1 MGGGIVLSK
10 TVHVLETDFVKILS
24 GKPHLLANERALC
37 CSFFSRLIVLRAMFV
52 EK

>member
-10 TVHVLETDFVKILS
+10 MVHVLERDFVKFLS
-24 GKPHLLANERALC
+24 GKPHLLANEHALC
-37 CSFFSRLIVLRAMFV
+37 CSFFSKLMVLRATFV